1 MAHHSRMSCACPTTS
16 QTRKQLHRWNLLIL
30 PLLAQPRRCHRNC
43 FNRLNLCDS
52 RPIVIV
58 IRTLIYRP
66 QRAPTLT
73 ASHHQ
78 YCQMFTPDPIL
89 LQRSHALNLTLVWHI
104 HQAVA
109 WAITQLSKQELRRS
123 TSKLTQTHYF
133 DVFSD
138 SVIVT
143 QSPHS

>member
-1 MAHHSRMSCACPTTS
+1 MAHHSRMSCACPTKS
-16 QTRKQLHRWNLLIL
+16 QTRNRRHHWNLPIL
-30 PLLAQPRRCHRNC
+30 PRLAQPCHRHRNC

-58 IRTLIYRP
+58 IRTLIYKP
-66 QRAPTLT
+66 QRALTLT
-73 ASHHQ
+73 AAHRQHYQ
-78 YCQMFTPDPIL
+78 IFTPDPTL
-89 LQRSHALNLTLVWHI
+89 LLRSHALNSTLVWHI
-104 HQAVA
+104 HQAA
-109 WAITQLSKQELRRS
+109 ARAITQLSRQEPRRS
-123 TSKLTQTHYF
+123 TSKLTTHYF